1 MSNEQTHNQ
10 SDIVKQLRLRACSV
24 EEQPASDHGHSDCYL
39 EREAADEIER
49 LRGLI
54 AAWADTDDQYW
65 NKDIPTHVA
74 EDRYIL
80 AWSALRE
87 AIGR

>member
-1 MSNEQTHNQ
+1 MDDDQIHNYN
-10 SDIVKQLRLRACSV
+10 DIVKQLRLRACSV

-49 LRGLI
+49 LRNLI
-54 AAWADTDDQYW
+54 AAWADTDDLYW
-65 NKDIPTHVA
+65 NKDVPLGVA
-74 EDRYIL
+74 EDRYIR